1 MAEKREKIWIVT
13 REYAGIAEAGGVK
26 NVTQSLAEGLERFGM
41 DVSVFIP
48 KYGCVETSGVRL
60 FGAGIPSAGETVQV
74 SFSKAYEHSVEII
87 FVEAD
92 MFAGK
97 HAVYT
102 YTEEDERNI
111 PGAVRGKGHIDA
123 DRMNAVFQLA
133 VLVYAEKTGT
143 APAVV
148 HCHDGH
154 TAMIPAMVK
163 AGTKYCGDL
172 KGLFRDTVFVT
183 TIHNAGSGYRQII
196 SGFEDAKKLT
206 GVPDNVL
213 ERAVFNGR
221 VEPFLLAAEYG
232 KLTTVSP
239 WYAEELMS
247 PRYDRDTDGLSGEI
261 CRRGIKITG
270 ITNGIDFYRYDPS
283 EPVRSYIPFPY
294 KPWEGD
300 LDGKYRFRKMLLEN
314 IDLLDT
320 GEISRTGTLEVSDKA
335 VFFAYQGR
343 IVEQKGLRVLI
354 AAAEILMR
362 KIPSA
367 RILIMGQGDH
377 SIEED
382 LKDFAERH
390 YGKAVFL
397 RGYNKIVARR
407 VICVSDFV
415 VLPSVFEP
423 CGLEDYIAQIL
434 GTIPVAHAVGGLQKI
449 KDGATGFLYRCG
461 EGENEPEVLAS
472 LLVGLAEKVVAVNP
486 KKTNCVQGD
495 FCENLSCREGLCR
508 TAVCSDVP
516 EYMKMVIDSSVY
528 VREKCSWESVIK
540 DYYLPL
546 YDIK

>member
-1 MAEKREKIWIVT
+1 MTGKREKIWIVT

-26 NVTQSLAEGLERFGM
+26 NVTQSMAEGLERFGRE
-41 DVSVFIP
+41 VSVFIP
-48 KYGCVETSGVRL
+48 KYGCVESSGVKAFSTEIAL
-60 FGAGIPSAGETVQV
+60 GGENVAV
-74 SFSKAYEHSVEII
+74 SFSKIYEHSVEII
-87 FVEAD
+87 FIEAD
-92 MFAGK
+92 IFSEK

-102 YTEEDERNI
+102 YTDDDEKNI

-123 DRMNAVFQLA
+123 DKMNSLFQLS
-133 VLVYAEKTGT
+133 VLKYAERTGT

-163 AGTKYCGDL
+163 AGTIYCSDL
-172 KGLFRDTVFVT
+172 RELFKDTVFVT
-183 TIHNAGSGYRQII
+183 TIHNAGASYRQVIYD
-196 SGFEDAKKLT
+196 FETAKRLT
-206 GVPDNVL
+206 GIPENVL
-213 ERAVFNGR
+213 EAAVFNGR
-221 VEPFLLAAEYG
+221 IEPFLLAAAYG
-232 KLTTVSP
+232 KLSTVSP

-247 PRYDRDTDGLSGEI
+247 PLYDSETDGLSGEI

-294 KPWEGD
+294 KPWKGD

-320 GEISRTGTLEVSDKA
+320 GGVVRSGTLEPSDKA

-354 AAAEILMR
+354 AAAEILLQ

-367 RILIMGQGDH
+367 RILVMGQGDH
-377 SIEED
+377 SIEND
-382 LKDFAERH
+382 LKNFAESH

-407 VICVSDFV
+407 VICISDFV

-423 CGLEDYIAQIL
+423 CGLEDYIAQTL

-449 KDGATGFLYRCG
+449 KDGVTGFLYKCA
-461 EGENEPEVLAS
+461 EGENESEVLGS
-472 LLVGLAEKVVAVNP
+472 LLVRLAEKVVVVNP
-486 KKTNCVQGD
+486 KKTDCVQGG
-495 FCENLSCREGLCR
+495 FCDSLSCREGLCR

-516 EYMKMVIDSSVY
+516 EYMKIIMEASRY
-528 VREKCSWESVIK
+528 VREKCSWDLVIK

-546 YDIK
+546 YESK